1 MNEIKKGESK
11 LKIQYK
17 SRNVEISDAMK
28 NYFERKVEK
37 IERIIDDPSADIEVK
52 FEKEREN
59 NIVEATL
66 KLRSI
71 IIRAK
76 ETTTD
81 FYASMDG
88 CIDTIEKRFKRL
100 KERYTTLK
108 REKPQPQPTEVESE
122 EEQKIVKVKRF
133 VLSPID
139 VNEAIVEMEM
149 LGHQFFVFRN
159 VDDGQINVLYK
170 REDGNYGLIIPQ

>member
-1 MNEIKKGESK
+1 M
-11 LKIQYK
+11 KIQYK
-17 SRNVEISDAMK
+17 ARNVEISDAMK
-28 NYFERKVEK
+28 NYFEKKVEK
-37 IERIIDDPSADIEVK
+37 IERIVDDPSADIEVK
-52 FEKEREN
+52 FEKERERS
-59 NIVEATL
+59 IVEATL

-81 FYASMDG
+81 FYASIDG

-108 REKPQPQPTEVESE
+108 REKVQPQVKEVEE
-122 EEQKIVKVKRF
+122 EEQKVVKIKKF

-139 VNEAIVEMEM
+139 INEAIVEMEM

-159 VDDGQINVLYK
+159 VEDGQINVLYK